1 MLNSINVRDTVQLMS
16 GGPKMTVINV
26 CVHNGVSTVGCK
38 WFEGFKSK
46 SGSFNLHVLKRA

>member
-1 MLNSINVRDTVQLMS
+1 MLNSINVRDTVQLRS